1 MATSYKTISTNVRD
15 YDFSKPVQ
23 SSRGR
28 GKNVYVKT
36 RDGNPFMVQFS
47 VNMEDSCLVFVPEP
61 YDDAQVGGRRTML
74 VNGENGRAE
83 FARAFDDMLLQATSE
98 HCEEWFGRKIS
109 SEALKDLMSGIT
121 AVSRDKEKYPIDSI
135 KVKYDPGR
143 TEILT
148 TTGKKDENGN
158 LEVQRGGKFEDLG
171 KSFRGIL
178 AVSGFMWFQSAKF
191 GFSMTVD
198 TMIVHPRNGT
208 IAPEKKFNF
217 GVVVKEED
225 PTTANGKRKAL
236 GDEQENDEMNS
247 KRARV
252 EENSS
257 AAVDVM

>member
-1 MATSYKTISTNVRD
+1 MATSYKTISTKVED
-15 YDFSKPVQ
+15 YEFSKPVQ

-28 GKNVYVKT
+28 GRNVYVNTK
-36 RDGNPFMVQFS
+36 DGKPFMVQFS
-47 VNMEDSCLVFVPEP
+47 VNMDDSCLVFVPEP
-61 YDDAQVGGRRTML
+61 YDDNQVGGRRTML

-83 FARAFDDMLLQATSE
+83 FAQAFDEMLLKATSE

-109 SEALKDLMSGIT
+109 PEALKDLMSGVT

-148 TTGKKDENGN
+148 TTGNKDENGN
-158 LEVQRGGKFEDLG
+158 LEVERGGSFEDLG

-198 TMIVHPRNGT
+198 TIIAYPRNAT
-208 IAPEKKFNF
+208 IAPEEKFNF
-217 GVVVKEED
+217 GVVIRDTETSKKRKVVDSLSHEEED
-225 PTTANGKRKAL
+225 TKRVRV
-236 GDEQENDEMNS
+236 DEVQP
-247 KRARV
+247 
-252 EENSS
+252 SS
-257 AAVDVM
+257 SVDVM